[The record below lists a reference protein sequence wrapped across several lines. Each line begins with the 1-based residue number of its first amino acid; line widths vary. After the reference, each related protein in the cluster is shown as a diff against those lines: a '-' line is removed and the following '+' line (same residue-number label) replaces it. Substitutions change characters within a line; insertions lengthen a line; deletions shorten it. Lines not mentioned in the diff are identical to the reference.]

1 MNTSSCIGISTMKPC
16 CRILI
21 GYRISSIFGVS
32 HIRSNHKI
40 VNNSSKLHSK
50 SKLSC
55 YNDAKCKVIGHKKGV
70 IDLNRRAFFAS
81 GSNWGESKILGKNK
95 LGVNK
100 DSSRGILVIPHVAS
114 DFRNHSTSID
124 SHVNEKGFESIY
136 IQGSLNVKP
145 LVIEKIENGNE
156 VVKED
161 ESRVQVNGSGV
172 NLDIL
177 KDLNENVETESEAS
191 NIEKEAWKLLRDAVV
206 NYCGNPVGTVAANN
220 PADKQPLNYDQVFI
234 RDFVP
239 SALAFLLNGE
249 GEIVKNFL
257 LNTLQLQVTY
267 DLNLM
272 LCWDINH

>member
-136 IQGSLNVKP
+136 IQGGLNVKP
-145 LVIEKIENGNE
+145 FVIEKIENGNE

-161 ESRVQVNGSGV
+161 GSRVQVNGSGV

-257 LNTLQLQVTY
+257 LHTLQLQVTY
-267 DLNLM
+267 DLSLM
-272 LCWDINH
+272 LSWDINH